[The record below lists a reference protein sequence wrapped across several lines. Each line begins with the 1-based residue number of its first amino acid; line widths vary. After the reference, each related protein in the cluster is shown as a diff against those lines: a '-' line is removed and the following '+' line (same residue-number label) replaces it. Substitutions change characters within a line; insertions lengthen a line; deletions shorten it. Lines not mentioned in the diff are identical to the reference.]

1 MFSADFAGANK
12 ERTNKGWRVNMDNTN
27 FLYWLQG
34 FFELNQAG
42 GNIKV
47 LDLDHIECIQRQIVL
62 ISKKTAWQST
72 FITWLDGL
80 FSGAQL
86 QISEGKTYPI
96 LTGLTAIIYER
107 LKREIKEAEN
117 IIPRNPAKPIQIPMY
132 SERDSYEKRTT

>member
-1 MFSADFAGANK
+1 
-12 ERTNKGWRVNMDNTN
+12 MDNTN